1 MAAVTFKDLKDQLA
15 SMLGAGELSEL
26 PPTDQARLGICINQ
40 AYRECYLP
48 IDGRRP
54 MWAQKKF
61 TLNYAKEQAG
71 AKLPTPVISVDKIPE
86 LVGEG
91 PLSPMKGPEDE
102 IKARAIFSWDFRAP
116 SGRGLNFPQ
125 FKDNEPEI
133 GRPIWYY
140 LDNRDPGGDTKV
152 ISRFYL
158 YPIPDK
164 PYTVELYGNIVPYE
178 LSADTDTPRIPA
190 DLIWDILYPLAQG
203 KMLADPRYNGDNR
216 EILMRIAEEARKRL
230 RTLITPQKHKGSLRL
245 TKRIGW

>member
-1 MAAVTFKDLKDQLA
+1 MAAITYLDLKDQLA
-15 SMLGAGELSEL
+15 SMLGASEVAEL
-26 PPTDQARLGICINQ
+26 PVSDQKRVGICINQ

-48 IDGRRP
+48 IDGKRP

-61 TLNYAKEQAG
+61 TLNYEKEQAG
-71 AKLPTPVISVDKIPE
+71 ASLPSSVVSVDKIPE

-140 LDNRDPGGDTKV
+140 LDNRNIGADKKV
-152 ISRFYL
+152 VPRFYL

-164 PYTVELYGNIVPYE
+164 PYTVELYGNIVPTE
-178 LSADTDTPRIPA
+178 LSSNSDQPRIPS
-190 DLIWDILYPLAQG
+190 DLVSDILFPIAQG

-216 EILMRIAEEARKRL
+216 EILMRIADEARKRL
-230 RTLITPQKHKGSLRL
+230 RTLISPQKHKGSLRL

>member
-1 MAAVTFKDLKDQLA
+1 MAAVTFKDLQDQLA
-15 SMLGAGELSEL
+15 SMLGAGEVSEL
-26 PPTDQARLGICINQ
+26 PPVDQKRIAVCVNQ

-48 IDGRRP
+48 IDGKRP

-61 TLNYAKEQAG
+61 ELSYCMEQAG
-71 AKLPTPVISVDKIPE
+71 ADLPPEVVSVDKIPQ

-102 IKARAIFSWDFRAP
+102 IKVRSIFSWDFRAP
-116 SGRGLNFPQ
+116 SGRGLNFPH

-133 GRPIWYY
+133 GRPVWYY
-140 LDNRDPGGDTKV
+140 LDNRDHGQDTKV
-152 ISRFYL
+152 IPRFYL

-164 PYTVELYGNIVPYE
+164 DYTVELYGNIIPADLE
-178 LSADTDTPRIPA
+178 LETDEPRIPS
-190 DLIWDILYPLAQG
+190 DLIWDILFPIAQG

-230 RTLITPQKHKGSLRL
+230 KTIITPQKHKGSLRL

>member
-1 MAAVTFKDLKDQLA
+1 MDVTFQELQDQLA
-15 SMLGAGELSEL
+15 SMLGAGELAEL
-26 PPTDQARLGICINQ
+26 PPTDQKRIGLCINQ

-48 IDGRRP
+48 IDGKRP

-61 TLNYAKEQAG
+61 TLNYEAEQAG
-71 AKLPTPVISVDKIPE
+71 AVLPSTVVSVDKIPQ
-86 LVGEG
+86 LIGEG

-140 LDNRDPGGDTKV
+140 LDNRNQGSDKKV
-152 ISRFYL
+152 VPRFYL

-164 PYTVELYGNIVPYE
+164 AYIVELFGNIIPEE
-178 LSADTDTPRIPA
+178 LVLPEDYPRMPS
-190 DLIWDILYPLAQG
+190 DLVWDIMYPIAQG

-230 RTLITPQKHKGSLRL
+230 KTLISPQKHKGSLRL